1 VQKYKFH
8 SSICQTPELILIVS
22 LHYLVKSWS
31 RLIPYLW
38 HLAMQW
44 NSSKSK
50 IAQHQC
56 NTLGVCT
63 RVTEDH
69 ERITSELIQ
78 QVDKVNVL
86 SHKHH

>member
-1 VQKYKFH
+1 
-8 SSICQTPELILIVS
+8 
-22 LHYLVKSWS
+22 
-31 RLIPYLW
+31 
-38 HLAMQW
+38 MQW